1 MRSNTAAPSFHP
13 KSPTNKAG
21 DTVNLTEQLWDEI
34 TKSIAEKMPAQFLPL
49 IKEEFGKEY
58 PAGTSVTLL
67 STESI
72 TPPKKSDV
80 HMSKIL
86 SDIVLLVDNQNLYH
100 FECEVNLDNEMVV
113 RMIEYDFHTALTH
126 NLSLDDKQNF
136 QLKFP
141 QSVIMYPGTSPMP
154 DSQKCTIT
162 FPDGFEYTYS
172 VPIVKIQQ
180 YSLEEIEAKNLLVF
194 IPFTLLR
201 FAPQVTKSSKDG
213 SDKPHDTLSEKE
225 LTDFVQQII
234 VMLSNEVNH
243 GRLTAT
249 QFKDYIRLLQF
260 AAERVFR
267 KTPNHQK
274 EVYRMTKSVLIL
286 PSDEMEMALAEKD
299 SDLAKQATVI
309 AEQATALAEKDST
322 IAEKDSIILQL
333 QTEIQRLKKGK
344 E

>member
-1 MRSNTAAPSFHP
+1 MNEVTSSSI
-13 KSPTNKAG
+13 SPTEKAG

-58 PAGTSVTLL
+58 PSGTSVTLL

-72 TPPKKSDV
+72 TPPKKPDV

-100 FECEVNLDNEMVV
+100 FECEVNLDNEMVI

-126 NLSLDDKQNF
+126 NLSLDDNQNF

-154 DSQKCTIT
+154 ESQKCTIT
-162 FPDGFEYTYS
+162 FPDGFEYTYT

-201 FAPQVTKSSKDG
+201 FAPRVTKSSKDE

-234 VMLSNEVNH
+234 VMLKNEVNQ
-243 GRLTAT
+243 GRLTVT
-249 QFKDYIRLLQF
+249 QFKDYTKLLQF
-260 AAERVFR
+260 SAERVFR
-267 KTPNHQK
+267 QTPNHQE
-274 EVYRMTKSVLIL
+274 EVYGMIKSTLIL

-299 SDLAKQATVI
+299 TI
-309 AEQATALAEKDST
+309 ITEQASAL
-322 IAEKDSIILQL
+322 AEKDSIILQL
-333 QTEIQRLKKGK
+333 QTEIQRLKKEK

>member
-1 MRSNTAAPSFHP
+1 MNEVTSSSI
-13 KSPTNKAG
+13 SPTQKAG

-72 TPPKKSDV
+72 TPPKKPDV

-100 FECEVNLDNEMVV
+100 FECEVNLDNEMVI

-126 NLSLDDKQNF
+126 NLSLDDNQNF

-154 DSQKCTIT
+154 ESQKCTIT
-162 FPDGFEYTYS
+162 FPDGFEYTYT

-201 FAPQVTKSSKDG
+201 FAPRVTKSSKDE

-234 VMLSNEVNH
+234 VMLKNEVNQ
-243 GRLTAT
+243 GRLTVT
-249 QFKDYIRLLQF
+249 QFKDYTKLLQF
-260 AAERVFR
+260 SAERVFR
-267 KTPNHQK
+267 QTPNHQE
-274 EVYRMTKSVLIL
+274 EVYGMIKSTLIL

-299 SDLAKQATVI
+299 TI
-309 AEQATALAEKDST
+309 ITEQASAL
-322 IAEKDSIILQL
+322 AEKDSIILQL
-333 QTEIQRLKKGK
+333 QTEIQRLKKEK

>member
-1 MRSNTAAPSFHP
+1 MSEVTSSSI
-13 KSPTNKAG
+13 SPTEKTG

-72 TPPKKSDV
+72 TPPKKPDV

-86 SDIVLLVDNQNLYH
+86 SDIILLIGEQDLYH
-100 FECEVNLDNEMVV
+100 FECEVNLDNEMII

-126 NLSLDDKQNF
+126 NLFPDDDKGF
-136 QLKFP
+136 HMKFP
-141 QSVIMYPGTSPMP
+141 QSVIIYPGNSSMP

-162 FPDGFEYTYS
+162 FPDGFEYTYT

-180 YSLEEIEAKNLLVF
+180 YSLEEIASKNLLIF

-201 FAPQVTKSSKDG
+201 FAPQVKKSPG
-213 SDKPHDTLSEKE
+213 TLSEKE
-225 LTDFVQQII
+225 LTDFIGQII
-234 VMLSNEVNH
+234 VMLNNEVNH

-260 AAERVFR
+260 SAERVFR
-267 KTPNHQK
+267 KTPNHQE

-299 SDLAKQATVI
+299 TI
-309 AEQATALAEKDST
+309 ITEQATALAEKNSALAKKDSALAEKDST

-333 QTEIQRLKKGK
+333 QTEIQRLKKEK